1 MTTTDFTTSILVD
14 KSPKAVFDAINNVGA
29 WWPGKITGNTHK
41 VNDEFEYRYEDIHY
55 SKHKV
60 TEMEP
65 GKKIVWLVT
74 DSKLN
79 FTTDKT
85 EWTGTK
91 NIFDISE
98 KDGKTLVRFTHAGLV
113 PKFECY
119 KDCSNAWTSIIQD
132 SLYSLITTGKGK
144 MDLFN

>member
-1 MTTTDFTTSILVD
+1 MNTADFTTSIVVD
-14 KSPKAVFDAINNVGA
+14 KSPKQAFDAINNVGA
-29 WWPGKITGNTHK
+29 WWPGKITGNTHN

-60 TEMEP
+60 VEMEP
-65 GKKIVWLVT
+65 GKKVVWLVT

-98 KDGKTLVRFTHAGLV
+98 KDGKTLIRFTHAGLV

-144 MDLFN
+144 MDVL

>member
-1 MTTTDFTTSILVD
+1 MKTADFTTSILVD
-14 KSPKAVFDAINNVGA
+14 QSPKAVFDAINNVGE
-29 WWPGKITGNTHK
+29 WWPGEVTGDSHK
-41 VNDEFEYRYEDIHY
+41 VNDEFEYRVKDIHY

-60 TEMEP
+60 VEVEP
-65 GKKIVWLVT
+65 EKKVVWLVT

-79 FTTDKT
+79 FTNEKT

-98 KDGKTLVRFTHAGLV
+98 KDGKTLLRFTHAGLV

-119 KDCSNAWTSIIQD
+119 KDCSNGWRAIIQD
-132 SLYSLITTGKGK
+132 SLYSFITTGKGK
-144 MDLFN
+144 MDLFD